1 MASEGNTV
9 EEPVE
14 LFLLGRA
21 GVVFFE
27 LEVGG
32 SSFVCVH
39 WVGSGEE
46 RVKKRWKE
54 IGLFQGEKTNSMENG
69 NSGNSKSLI
78 CPD

>member
-27 LEVGG
+27 LEATVLCVCIGWEVGRKG
-32 SSFVCVH
+32 
-39 WVGSGEE
+39 
-46 RVKKRWKE
+46 
-54 IGLFQGEKTNSMENG
+54 
-69 NSGNSKSLI
+69 
-78 CPD
+78 